1 MENKKVKEKSKEQ
14 EYLEQIELIEAII
27 EGKKIEKQQWFDL
40 ALGLSSG
47 GETVILKAII
57 NGKEVKEAHNV
68 EKVQSSG
75 NPSKMS
81 DAVIKCLGAAD
92 EIDSEI
98 DKLIVKKKEVT
109 QTIEQLHS
117 PIEYKILHMRY
128 VQHIELKDI
137 AAHFKKDY
145 SWVTTTHGRALKHV
159 QAIRNRKEK

>member
-1 MENKKVKEKSKEQ
+1 MKAQ

-27 EGKKIEKQQWFDL
+27 EGKQIEKQQWFDL

-57 NGKEVKEAHNV
+57 NGKEVAEAHNV

-92 EIDSEI
+92 EIVKEI
-98 DKLIVKKKEVT
+98 DRLIVKKKEVT
-109 QTIEQLHS
+109 QTLEQLHS

-128 VQHIELKDI
+128 VRHIELKDI
-137 AAHFKKDY
+137 AAHFNKDY

-159 QAIRNRKEK
+159 QAIRNSRKAK